1 MHAVVDGAEDHGF
14 KWSDLE
20 VFVVVDFVQDVKRY
34 DSL

>member
-14 KWSDLE
+14 EGSDLE
-20 VFVVVDFVQDVKRY
+20 VLVVVDFVQDVKRY